1 VDVLPDGCAD
11 LVWIGGALVVS
22 GPDRA
27 SWRSVLAPGEAAVGV
42 RIATGWAGAALGLPA
57 TELTG
62 LRVAAEDLWGAPAR
76 ALADRVA
83 SAPDARSRHE
93 VLVGALAGRLRT
105 APADRAVLAAV
116 AEVRDRGAVR
126 VGDLARAAGIGERH
140 LRRGFAAA
148 VGYGP
153 RTLTREARLQR
164 FLAMTADGGPL
175 ARLAAAAGYA
185 DGPHLARE
193 TAALAGRTPAQL
205 LAEWGAPGP
214 ERSRSGADGAG
225 S

>member
-1 VDVLPDGCAD
+1 
-11 LVWIGGALVVS
+11 
-22 GPDRA
+22 
-27 SWRSVLAPGEAAVGV
+27 
-42 RIATGWAGAALGLPA
+42 
-57 TELTG
+57 
-62 LRVAAEDLWGAPAR
+62 
-76 ALADRVA
+76 
-83 SAPDARSRHE
+83 

-126 VGDLARAAGIGERH
+126 VADLARAAGVGERH

-153 RTLTREARLQR
+153 RTLTRVARLQR
-164 FLAMTADGGPL
+164 LLAMAADGGPV
-175 ARLAAAAGYA
+175 ARLAASAGYA

-205 LAEWGAPGP
+205 LAGWLAPGP
-214 ERSRSGADGAG
+214 ERPRPRAG
-225 S
+225 GGGC